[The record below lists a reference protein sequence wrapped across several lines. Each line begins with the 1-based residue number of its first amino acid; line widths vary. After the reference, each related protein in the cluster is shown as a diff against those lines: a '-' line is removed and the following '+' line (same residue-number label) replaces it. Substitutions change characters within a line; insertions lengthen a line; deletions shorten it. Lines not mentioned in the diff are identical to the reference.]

1 MEDKIMSIL
10 MSVESRMENFFL
22 FHILRPIPRKSRCA
36 RKCEN
41 CVNCVKA
48 SRGFFLQIARNNYCE
63 LYLNIFSND
72 PLPP

>member
-1 MEDKIMSIL
+1 MDQFYKRNRMEDKIMSIL
-10 MSVESRMENFFL
+10 MSVESRMEKFFL

-48 SRGFFLQIARNNYCE
+48 SRGFFFANSAYSVDIL
-63 LYLNIFSND
+63 
-72 PLPP
+72 